1 MRKEIPKLKEEE
13 EFYSNRTVESYIQKG
28 DKEMARMEDAV
39 QNMNVELEE
48 GIRLAEEVN
57 MELHRQIEQLD
68 NIQDTVKD
76 TKSTLKRADRIIS
89 FFAKAA
95 QCDKC
100 ILALVMMNI
109 LAGIAFFVLITKKK

>member
-1 MRKEIPKLKEEE
+1 
-13 EFYSNRTVESYIQKG
+13 
-28 DKEMARMEDAV
+28 
-39 QNMNVELEE
+39 MNVELEE

-57 MELHRQIEQLD
+57 LELNRQIEQLD
-68 NIQDTVKD
+68 KIQDTVKD

-100 ILALVMMNI
+100 ILGLVLMNL
-109 LAGIAFFVLITKKK
+109 LAAIAFVVLITKQKPR